1 MKKRPRPR
9 TKTQRAEK
17 RAVWE
22 KRRKGALRPRIVPLN
37 TMMPMGTELVGVEAG
52 QETIAARVLA
62 EVGIQTWSLGS
73 ADAYCGRRD
82 HQGDGA
88 FRP

>member
-1 MKKRPRPR
+1 MKKRPRAR

-22 KRRKGALRPRIVPLN
+22 TRRKRALRPRIVRLN
-37 TMMPMGTELVGVEAG
+37 TMMPMGAELVGVEEG
-52 QETIAARVLA
+52 QVTNAARLLA
-62 EVGIQTWSLGS
+62 EAGIQTWSLGS
-73 ADAYCGRRD
+73 ADEYCGRRD
-82 HQGDGA
+82 HLGDGA